1 MISVDMVDKYMVD
14 MVDKNII
21 STVCIIVR
29 TSDPGNLDAIASIRK
44 SSAIIHMQ
52 KLLNEDIEKNRKIKR
67 SINRACSREE
77 RLQSSV
83 VYLCDNKN
91 HK

>member
-1 MISVDMVDKYMVD
+1 MAKGCLTEKHMKTMFPINKKRKVYERFKV
-14 MVDKNII
+14 NHA
-21 STVCIIVR
+21 R
-29 TSDPGNLDAIASIRK
+29 TTRYQ

-52 KLLNEDIEKNRKIKR
+52 KLLNKDVEENRKIKR
-67 SINRACSREE
+67 NIDRACSREE